1 MNITKAHSLLGR
13 RNEEAMRQSARELG
27 WVLTHGKMVM
37 MTICMEFGPLKAHDI
52 KSCYK
57 SADFVTAHL

>member
-1 MNITKAHSLLGR
+1 MKYNDVVV
-13 RNEEAMRQSARELG
+13 EFQ
-27 WVLTHGKMVM
+27 GKQAAYNHVNSMMVM